1 MKVTKSDETS
11 IVPTVAESA
20 RIGVFGVTT
29 TGTVK
34 VLHGFGGGSDEAY
47 PQAGLTHIKGS
58 PYGPTEVGGAGCRG
72 SYGCGTVFRVDSI
85 TSGTKRSNAIDAFA
99 HRGCYEAPE

>member
-1 MKVTKSDETS
+1 MKVTKSDEPS
-11 IVPTVAESA
+11 IVPAVAKSA
-20 RIGVFGVTT
+20 RIDVFSVT
-29 TGTVK
+29 TGTEK
-34 VLHGFGGGSDEAY
+34 VLHGFRGGSDDSH

-85 TSGTKRSNAIDAFA
+85 TSGTKRSNC
-99 HRGCYEAPE
+99 HRCVCA